1 MIILSKIR
9 LSLMYAARVHGRRD
23 GRPRTEPTTAGPL
36 AAAASSQAAAA
47 RRRWRYANQ
56 LASVTRG

>member
-1 MIILSKIR
+1 
-9 LSLMYAARVHGRRD
+9 MYAERVHGRRD

-47 RRRWRYANQ
+47 RPRWRYANQ